1 MSKKQNIQKT
11 GGQFLLDPISDTS
24 IFSREDFSS
33 EHSEIYKMVMDFDKD
48 RVLSQKEKIE
58 FKNINLIISM

>member
-11 GGQFLLDPISDTS
+11 GGQFLLNPISDTS
-24 IFSREDFSS
+24 IFSREDFTS
-33 EHSEIYKMVMDFDKD
+33 EHSEIYKMVIDFDKD

-58 FKNINLIISM
+58 K